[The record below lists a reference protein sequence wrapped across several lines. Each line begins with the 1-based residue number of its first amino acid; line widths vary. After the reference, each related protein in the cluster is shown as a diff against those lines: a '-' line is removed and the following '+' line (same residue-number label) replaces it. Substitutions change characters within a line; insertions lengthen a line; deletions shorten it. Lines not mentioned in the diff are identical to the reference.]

1 MAQTRAQK
9 NRQIRQDNM
18 REQLASKQLE
28 RYVLDGIVKIDE
40 LANLNVKDF
49 DSFEEYTA
57 ESSVAKDKV
66 FMLKTAIEARL
77 KLMNKYLPDLKQT
90 EITGNPDAPLQAKWT
105 VEFVNAEIADAPSE
119 S

>member
-1 MAQTRAQK
+1 MALTRAQK
-9 NRQIRQDNM
+9 NKQIRQDNM

-28 RYVLDGIVKIDE
+28 RYVLEGIVKIDE
-40 LANLNVKDF
+40 LASLNVKDF
-49 DSFEEYTA
+49 DTLEEFVA
-57 ESSVAKDKV
+57 QSSVAKDKV
-66 FMLKTAIEARL
+66 VMLKTAIDARL

-105 VEFVNAEIADAPSE
+105 VEFVNAEIEDASSE